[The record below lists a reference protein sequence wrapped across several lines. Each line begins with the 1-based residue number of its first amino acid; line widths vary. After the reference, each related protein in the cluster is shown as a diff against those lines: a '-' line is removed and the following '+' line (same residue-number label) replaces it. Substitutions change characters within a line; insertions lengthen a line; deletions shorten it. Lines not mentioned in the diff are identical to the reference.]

1 MRLRGPRGAIPV
13 SGAGALAPAARR
25 TTRLRLG
32 LAVLAVALL
41 AAVAFLA
48 TNMDARPSSY
58 FATGGSGVVVF
69 DLSTSV
75 DPARYRR
82 LSRVLHSIVETNQPV
97 GVVVYSDTAYEMMP
111 PGTRGSELRPLLRF
125 FEPPGGFGQAPPPPQ
140 RGFGSRGAGNR
151 GGFGFP
157 DSPWGGSFRGGT
169 RISTGLAVARQ
180 ILDRDG
186 VSPPSVLLVS
196 DLDDSAFDTNP
207 LTQEL
212 IRYER
217 EGIRLRIVPLF
228 PAPDDR
234 QLFSRLAG
242 PGAFVA
248 NDEILSNTALEE
260 RRTLV
265 GSFPIA
271 FVGAAALLLLLLAV
285 NERLCARL
293 RWRAGGA
300 GVVPTEP
307 ALEDELRRAA

>member
-1 MRLRGPRGAIPV
+1 MRLLGPRGAIPV
-13 SGAGALAPAARR
+13 SGAGALAAAARR
-25 TTRLRLG
+25 TTRIRLG
-32 LAVLAVALL
+32 LAVLAVVLL
-41 AAVAFLA
+41 AAVALLA

-58 FATGGSGVVVF
+58 FASGGSGVVVF

-75 DPARYRR
+75 DPARYQR
-82 LSRVLHSIVETNQPV
+82 LSRVLHAIVETNQPV

-125 FEPPGGFGQAPPPPQ
+125 FEPPGGFGQAPAQPQ
-140 RGFGSRGAGNR
+140 PRLGSRDVGNR

-180 ILDRDG
+180 ILERDG

-242 PGAFVA
+242 PEAFVA
-248 NDEILSNTALEE
+248 NDEILANTALEE

-265 GSFPIA
+265 GSFPFA
-271 FVGAAALLLLLLAV
+271 FVAVAALLLLVLAL
-285 NERLCARL
+285 NERVCARL
-293 RWRAGGA
+293 RWRPGA
-300 GVVPTEP
+300 AEAALAEP
-307 ALEDELRRAA
+307 AVQDELRRAA